1 MFRSYVCRCKDYLD
15 CSVIAHGNS
24 RKIPYLQT
32 IRCLSGIGYRIFQEK
47 LRDWNSAASTFSCL
61 YSTDTRITPQKA
73 SDSAVQKSTATS
85 SRKLKNDTG
94 PVITLIGTDNSLS
107 VVSFTEAEKLA
118 KRRDLKL
125 VKIIDVDTKTHR
137 PIYQLMTASQYYN
150 EDKKRRQEKTA
161 QKESGY
167 RGEKL
172 LTLSHRITSHDLYSR
187 LKNIRKWLSKT
198 YEVRIVIN
206 GDSENMKCA
215 VSAPCTSV
223 CAHVCVCV
231 CVCVLVFGGCF

>member
-1 MFRSYVCRCKDYLD
+1 
-15 CSVIAHGNS
+15 
-24 RKIPYLQT
+24 
-32 IRCLSGIGYRIFQEK
+32 
-47 LRDWNSAASTFSCL
+47 
-61 YSTDTRITPQKA
+61 
-73 SDSAVQKSTATS
+73 
-85 SRKLKNDTG
+85 
-94 PVITLIGTDNSLS
+94 VITLIGTDNSLS

-137 PIYQLMTASQYYN
+137 PIYQLMTVSQYCN

-167 RGEKL
+167 KGEKL
-172 LTLSHRITSHDLYSR
+172 LTLSHRITSHDLSSR

-206 GDSENMKCA
+206 GDSENLKCA

-223 CAHVCVCV
+223 CVCVGFLGLFMRKSV
-231 CVCVLVFGGCF
+231 AHFQ